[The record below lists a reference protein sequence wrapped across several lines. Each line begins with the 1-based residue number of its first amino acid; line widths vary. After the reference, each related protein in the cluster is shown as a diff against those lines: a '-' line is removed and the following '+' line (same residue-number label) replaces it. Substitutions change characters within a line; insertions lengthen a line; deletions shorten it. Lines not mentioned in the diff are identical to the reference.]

1 MDKVKLNVS
10 CSSYNL
16 KNIATI
22 YWYDV
27 LNELLG
33 YFPKGLIL
41 NVLSG
46 LY

>member
-1 MDKVKLNVS
+1 MCLVPHTT
-10 CSSYNL
+10 C
-16 KNIATI
+16 KNIATM

-33 YFPKGLIL
+33 YSPEGLIL